1 MANNG
6 SSTVG
11 LPESRSAPERISRG
25 GRLLSPLRWKRT
37 IALIGAASLT
47 GLSFASCSGS
57 SLSASSTCSQFMS
70 ASPQAQQTAVDQL
83 AQQYNK
89 PDYATPLGSPEVPYY
104 CSSNPNV
111 TLGEFFAHA
120 QD

>member
-1 MANNG
+1 
-6 SSTVG
+6 
-11 LPESRSAPERISRG
+11 
-25 GRLLSPLRWKRT
+25 
-37 IALIGAASLT
+37 
-47 GLSFASCSGS
+47 
-57 SLSASSTCSQFMS
+57 MS
-70 ASPQAQQTAVDQL
+70 ASPQAQQTVVDQL

-111 TLGEFFAHA
+111 TLGEFFERA